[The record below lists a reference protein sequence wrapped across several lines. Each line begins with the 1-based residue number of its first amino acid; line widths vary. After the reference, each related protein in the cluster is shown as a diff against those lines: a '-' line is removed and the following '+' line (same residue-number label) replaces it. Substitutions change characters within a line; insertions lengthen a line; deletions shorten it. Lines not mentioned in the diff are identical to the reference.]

1 MLRTV
6 RAEPMSVRIL
16 VVDDHPMIRRDLR
29 LLLEGHEDWQVC
41 GEAVDG
47 IDAIEKHRLL
57 RPNLVVMDVSMPAMN
72 GLDASLDILK
82 ETPSILIL
90 LCTSYLTHE
99 LIEEAHN
106 AGIRGTVSKEM
117 IQLVPVAIEALLR
130 GEEFSGP
137 SKSPKQPPPGR

>member
-1 MLRTV
+1 MLRTIAQNAI
-6 RAEPMSVRIL
+6 RSELMSIRIL
-16 VVDDHPMIRRDLR
+16 VVDDQPMIRRDLR
-29 LLLEGHEDWQVC
+29 LLLEAHADWQVC

-57 RPNLVVMDVSMPAMN
+57 KPRLVVMDVSMPAMN

-90 LCTSYLTHE
+90 LCTSYLTRE

-106 AGIRGTVSKEM
+106 AGIRGTLSKDTM
-117 IQLVPVAIEALLR
+117 QLVPVAIEALLR
-130 GEEFSGP
+130 GEEFGCP
-137 SKSPKQPPPGR
+137 AN

>member
-1 MLRTV
+1 MLRTIAQNAI
-6 RAEPMSVRIL
+6 RSELMSIRIL
-16 VVDDHPMIRRDLR
+16 VVDDQPMIRRDLR
-29 LLLEGHEDWQVC
+29 LLLEAHADWQVC

-57 RPNLVVMDVSMPAMN
+57 KPRLVVMDVSMPAMN

-90 LCTSYLTHE
+90 LCTSYLTRE

-106 AGIRGTVSKEM
+106 AGIRGTLSKDTM
-117 IQLVPVAIEALLR
+117 QLVPVAIEALLR
-130 GEEFSGP
+130 GEEFGCSAN
-137 SKSPKQPPPGR
+137 